1 MTLLLSSSEAKLSK
15 EGFHSSLQLS
25 NYREDRFQVSSSLA
39 TIVVPRSAISFSI
52 EEDILGVEMET
63 KFEGNPSATPR
74 KWRKVA
80 YGGMQPGYDDNYSD
94 ESFLEDMVMNANVV
108 KRDML
113 KVMQDSVSIS
123 QYLCVVVLVVCVWT
137 YTLGS
142 TIDENSL
149 LLLDAGLLGSG
160 FLVLLLTAERLSLDL
175 LSHYLLNISFFISGL
190 YVLAPIYHTLTRS
203 ISSDSIWALT
213 VSLLVVHLFL
223 HDYSGSTIKPPGA
236 LNNPTLT
243 SNISLN
249 ASIVASVLIASRL
262 PSRLQV
268 FAIMLFSLQVFLF
281 APLVTYCIKK
291 YSFGLHLCFSF
302 GLMAMTLWLV
312 FTLHGLLFSLLL
324 SLLVFVTVV
333 CPYWL
338 IRMQEYKFEI
348 NGPWD
353 EAKLCFDIK
362 DARIVLLHSPS
373 DVFVMPSKS
382 KALGLVVFEAMSS
395 GIPVVTALAGG
406 IQEGKTGFLFSPG
419 DIEDCL
425 SKLEAVQT
433 AQTSTSESEIY
444 PFCP

>member
-1 MTLLLSSSEAKLSK
+1 
-15 EGFHSSLQLS
+15 
-25 NYREDRFQVSSSLA
+25 
-39 TIVVPRSAISFSI
+39 
-52 EEDILGVEMET
+52 MET
-63 KFEGNPSATPR
+63 RIEGNPSPTPR
-74 KWRKVA
+74 KWRKLA
-80 YGGMQPGYDDNYSD
+80 YGGMQPGYDDNYTD
-94 ESFLEDMVMNANVV
+94 ESFLEEMVMNANVM

-113 KVMQDSVSIS
+113 KVMQDSISIS

-142 TIDENSL
+142 TIGETSL

-160 FLVLLLTAERLSLDL
+160 FLVLFLTAKRLSLNL
-175 LSHYLLNISFFISGL
+175 LSHYCLNIGFFISGL

-203 ISSDSIWALT
+203 ISSDSIWALA
-213 VSLLVVHLFL
+213 VLLLIVHLFL
-223 HDYSGSTIKPPGA
+223 HDYSGSTIRPPGA

-281 APLVTYCIKK
+281 SPLVTYCIKK

-302 GLMAMTLWLV
+302 GLVTMTLGLV
-312 FTLHGLLFSLLL
+312 FTLHRLLFSLLL
-324 SLLVFVTVV
+324 GLLVFVTAV

-338 IRMQEYKFEI
+338 IKMQEYKFEI

-362 DARIVLLHSPS
+362 
-373 DVFVMPSKS
+373 
-382 KALGLVVFEAMSS
+382 E
-395 GIPVVTALAGG
+395 
-406 IQEGKTGFLFSPG
+406 
-419 DIEDCL
+419 
-425 SKLEAVQT
+425 
-433 AQTSTSESEIY
+433 
-444 PFCP
+444 